1 MYGRDRR
8 WETRAERDLKRD
20 TIEKLLV
27 TEYQGLLALLHRKAR
42 DPQLAADILN
52 DAIVTTLEKFDDGK
66 VSDPS
71 GIAGYVYQVA
81 MNKLLNVRRKFSE
94 DVNKRADL
102 NEHAVAA
109 VAAPEGADENWA
121 QRVRA
126 IVEELPSVRDR
137 DVIQRFYLQEE
148 EKTTICEALRLSA
161 LQFDKIVFRA
171 RKRMRSLI
179 ENRGLRKG
187 DFLSLVLAGLAMA

>member
-1 MYGRDRR
+1 M
-8 WETRAERDLKRD
+8 KRES
-20 TIEKLLV
+20 IEKLLV

-66 VSDPS
+66 VAEPS
-71 GIAGYVYQVA
+71 GVAGYVYQVA
-81 MNKLLNVRRKFSE
+81 MNKLLNHRRKFAE
-94 DVNKRADL
+94 DASKRSDL
-102 NEHAVAA
+102 LEENIACVT
-109 VAAPEGADENWA
+109 APDGAEDGWA
-121 QRVRA
+121 ERVRA
-126 IVEELPSVRDR
+126 IVSELQSVRDR

-148 EKTTICEALRLSA
+148 EKSTICAALRLSA

-187 DFLSLVLAGLAMA
+187 DFLSLMLSGLAMA